1 MPRAVEIRNEDRVRR
16 LPWRR
21 LPLQRLLLTC
31 GAVTVV
37 GLLAFWLIS
46 RYFSASEDTT
56 WQRIQQTGIW
66 RVGMDP
72 SFPPFELLD
81 GAGNPI
87 GYDVDLAQAL
97 AQRWG
102 VQVQIVA
109 LGFDGLTDALLAGKV
124 DSIVSAL
131 PYDPRL
137 TADLSYSASYF
148 EAGVRLAVVESS
160 PTRGVDDLAGKRLA
174 VEWGSNGDAEGRKLQ
189 RADPSI
195 QRLTFPGAPEALAAL
210 LTGDADGLLLDGVTL
225 RQMQGNGDALHAVG
239 DALESNPYVIA
250 LPIGAHIL
258 REEINSGLA
267 EFVTTGFLA
276 ELEHRWF
283 TPEDR

>member
-1 MPRAVEIRNEDRVRR
+1 MPRAAEIRNEGREHRH
-16 LPWRR
+16 PWRR
-21 LPLQRLLLTC
+21 WLLTC
-31 GAVTVV
+31 GAVVAV

-46 RYFSASEDTT
+46 RYFSAGEDTT
-56 WQRIQQTGIW
+56 WQRVQQTGVW

-72 SFPPFELLD
+72 SFPPFDLLD
-81 GAGNPI
+81 GEGKPT

-97 AQRWG
+97 AKRWG

-148 EAGVRLAVVESS
+148 EAGIRLAVAERS
-160 PTRGVDDLAGKRLA
+160 PIRNVDDLAGKRLA
-174 VEWGSNGDAEGRKLQ
+174 VEWGSNGDAEARKLQ
-189 RADPSI
+189 RTDPSI
-195 QRLTFPGAPEALAAL
+195 QRLTFPGAPEAVTAL
-210 LTGDADGLLLDGVTL
+210 LTGEADGVLIDGVTL
-225 RQMQGNGDALHAVG
+225 RQMQGRGKVLHPVG

-250 LPIGAHIL
+250 LPLGSHIL
-258 REEINSGLA
+258 QEEINTALA
-267 EFVTTGFLA
+267 EFVMTGFLA
-276 ELEHRWF
+276 ELENRWF
-283 TPEDR
+283 SGDAQ